1 MAVFY
6 LFLWGMGT
14 GNSDRNIKAAEIC
27 QPWSRKRTFLC
38 YLWIDGDMY
47 VHRSAGVD
55 RFLAVCFCCDLCYD
69 CRVDQRSFDREG
81 VWRTLVGLFR
91 QEMESGRLHLS
102 DGICGLGSYG
112 ICGSPLGQLPASDP
126 DLSASGLI
134 DEDCAVSPCGS
145 PVCGCY
151 GILSIVDR
159 KKPLPGEVGGGR
171 AESGQGRCQI

>member
-1 MAVFY
+1 M
-6 LFLWGMGT
+6 
-14 GNSDRNIKAAEIC
+14 
-27 QPWSRKRTFLC
+27 
-38 YLWIDGDMY
+38 
-47 VHRSAGVD
+47 
-55 RFLAVCFCCDLCYD
+55 
-69 CRVDQRSFDREG
+69 
-81 VWRTLVGLFR
+81 GLFR

-102 DGICGLGSYG
+102 DGISGLGSYG

-159 KKPLPGEVGGGR
+159 KKPLPGEVGGGI
-171 AESGQGRCQI
+171 AESGQGRCQT